1 MAVSSI
7 HLVFLFLLLGKTHTA
22 KLPNREKQTDELVY
36 EEVKKEQANN
46 GINISSILPGM
57 DIDLDKMA
65 AEAEEFVRRFGVD
78 ENTLSDV
85 KKYLHQN
92 EIIASTAESA
102 RDSLSKGKDMLRQ
115 VSSITTPFLIH
126 RFSSWCRASI
136 GWERCNEN
144 WGPRSKTIII
154 VIIVNFLQIILMYE
168 LRWVMT
174 KAFNK
179 FFYCKLKTNG
189 KLFCR
194 WKTRALVLSSFQLN
208 EKIVSGGRGV
218 AAQHGKA
225 GRDPHQGGIC
235 QINHKSW

>member
-46 GINISSILPGM
+46 GINISSILPGI

-115 VSSITTPFLIH
+115 VSSVTTPFLIH
-126 RFSSWCRASI
+126 HRLSLSSSWCRASI
-136 GWERCNEN
+136 G
-144 WGPRSKTIII
+144 
-154 VIIVNFLQIILMYE
+154 
-168 LRWVMT
+168 
-174 KAFNK
+174 
-179 FFYCKLKTNG
+179 
-189 KLFCR
+189 
-194 WKTRALVLSSFQLN
+194 
-208 EKIVSGGRGV
+208 
-218 AAQHGKA
+218 
-225 GRDPHQGGIC
+225 
-235 QINHKSW
+235 

>member
-7 HLVFLFLLLGKTHTA
+7 HLVFLFLLLGKTLTA

-46 GINISSILPGM
+46 GINISSILPGI
-57 DIDLDKMA
+57 DINLDKMA

-126 RFSSWCRASI
+126 RFSS
-136 GWERCNEN
+136 
-144 WGPRSKTIII
+144 
-154 VIIVNFLQIILMYE
+154 
-168 LRWVMT
+168 
-174 KAFNK
+174 
-179 FFYCKLKTNG
+179 
-189 KLFCR
+189 
-194 WKTRALVLSSFQLN
+194 
-208 EKIVSGGRGV
+208 
-218 AAQHGKA
+218 
-225 GRDPHQGGIC
+225 
-235 QINHKSW
+235 

>member
-7 HLVFLFLLLGKTHTA
+7 HLIFLFLLLGKTHTA

-46 GINISSILPGM
+46 GINISSILPGI

-126 RFSSWCRASI
+126 RFSS
-136 GWERCNEN
+136 
-144 WGPRSKTIII
+144 
-154 VIIVNFLQIILMYE
+154 
-168 LRWVMT
+168 
-174 KAFNK
+174 
-179 FFYCKLKTNG
+179 
-189 KLFCR
+189 
-194 WKTRALVLSSFQLN
+194 
-208 EKIVSGGRGV
+208 
-218 AAQHGKA
+218 
-225 GRDPHQGGIC
+225 
-235 QINHKSW
+235 